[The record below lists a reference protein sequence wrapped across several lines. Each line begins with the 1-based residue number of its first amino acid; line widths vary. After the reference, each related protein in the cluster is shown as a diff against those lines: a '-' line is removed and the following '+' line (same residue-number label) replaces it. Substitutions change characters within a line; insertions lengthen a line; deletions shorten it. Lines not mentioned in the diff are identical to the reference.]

1 MKKKRIPALR
11 CRLVYVA
18 VASCFAVT
26 PVFANPSGV
35 TVVSG
40 NAGFTTQGSTL
51 TVTNTAGAIL
61 NWRQFSIGAGEITRF
76 VQPSAASS
84 VLNRVIGQDPSQILG
99 TLLSNGRVFL
109 VNPNGIVF
117 GAGAVIDV
125 GGLVASTLQLS
136 DRDFLAGRL
145 DFTAGAVAG
154 GIANDGSISTPAG
167 GRVYLIAPDIRN
179 SGLITSP
186 QGDILLAA
194 GHSVNLT
201 DSGNPDVQVT
211 VAAGETGAL
220 NVGALVAQSG
230 RIGIYGALIS
240 QQGVADADTAI
251 AGENGRIMLKASRD
265 ITLQAGSLTT
275 ASGTRGGIHDG
286 GEVRIIADGKL
297 ALRPDSAV
305 HVDGGED
312 GGHGGFLELSGKRAL
327 ALDGTYTGRA
337 RAPGYRNG
345 TLLLDPTDV
354 TIGTTCAG
362 GIGGSSIC
370 PADLNGFAD
379 VTVAADHDI
388 NVEAA
393 IANGDVNDG
402 SPGGSLTLTAGH
414 DVNVRAD
421 VGSNAGRFNHD
432 LTMNGSNQILVKGN
446 LWLGE
451 NTLTLAG
458 GDVIVSAQ
466 DKPGWTTVDTLGDI
480 RITGRDLKILA
491 GDTAGSGWV
500 HPASATMRA
509 GGDFTAELSRDVLI
523 KGGTDLWGARA
534 DAGITAGGDV
544 TITAASLAL
553 AGGTIGDSDGQAN
566 ARIDASNDVVLTLGS
581 LSLDGGIAN
590 LDDSDDSASASATI
604 RAARDVILD
613 ATGAV
618 ALNAGTANVDSESE
632 TVHVD
637 AEIRAG
643 RDVRISAASLA
654 LHGGTQF
661 FGTSW
666 RGSDGSGFAEAVV
679 SADNDVVITLSG
691 PLTLA
696 GGAIGFDSSSNFVRS
711 DARITAGHDI
721 RITSASIALT
731 GGEVGLTGNS
741 ESNTAHADARIQAGH
756 DVTLTTGDLTLAG
769 GHVEGT
775 DSYNSYSADAAI
787 VAANE
792 VRVTTTGTV
801 QLSEGIA
808 ISSGDVVSATA
819 RIETAAVTTLFLDFR
834 ARSSGGYFVNGI
846 ENAIR
851 IGETGFFVDGA
862 PAVLD
867 SNMFVTYSVVPGIPV
882 EAALDFGSGQIND
895 STDQDHPDGRTPGHD
910 TGKNLECRG

>member
-11 CRLVYVA
+11 CKLVYVA

-26 PVFANPSGV
+26 PVFANPSGA

-61 NWRQFSIGAGEITRF
+61 NWRQFSIGPGEITRF

-99 TLLSNGRVFL
+99 ALLSNGRVFL

-125 GGLVASTLQLS
+125 GGLVASTLPLS

-145 DFTAGAVAG
+145 EFNAGAVAG
-154 GIANDGSISTPAG
+154 GIANDGRIGTPAG
-167 GRVYLIAPDIRN
+167 GRIYLIAPDIRN

-186 QGDILLAA
+186 QGEILLAA

-211 VAAGETGAL
+211 VAAGETRAL
-220 NVGALVAQSG
+220 NVGTLVAQSG

-251 AGENGRIMLKASRD
+251 AGENGRIILKASRD
-265 ITLQAGSLTT
+265 ITLEAGSLTT

-327 ALDGTYTGRA
+327 ALDGTHTGRA

-345 TLLLDPTDV
+345 TLLLDPVDV

-362 GIGGSSIC
+362 GIGGSNIC

-388 NVEAA
+388 DVEAA
-393 IANGDVNDG
+393 IADGDVNDG

-421 VGSNAGRFNHD
+421 VGSRAVRFNHD
-432 LTMNGSNQILVKGN
+432 LTMNGSNQILVEGN

-451 NTLTLAG
+451 NTLNLAG

-466 DKPGWTTVDTLGDI
+466 DKPGSTTVDTLGDI

-491 GDTAGSGWV
+491 GDTT
-500 HPASATMRA
+500 ASATMRA
-509 GGDFTAELSRDVLI
+509 SRDFTAELSRDVLI
-523 KGGTDLWGARA
+523 HGGTDLWGGGAN
-534 DAGITAGGDV
+534 AGITAGGDV

-553 AGGTIGDSDGQAN
+553 AGGTVGDSDGQAN

-590 LDDSDDSASASATI
+590 LDDNDSSAAAIAKI

-618 ALNAGTANVDSESE
+618 ALNAGTANVGSGTE

-661 FGTSW
+661 FGDPD
-666 RGSDGSGFAEAVV
+666 GSDGSGFAEAVV

-696 GGAIGFDSSSNFVRS
+696 GGAIGFSSYQNFVRS

-731 GGEVGLTGNS
+731 GGDVGLTGNS

-787 VAANE
+787 LAANE
-792 VRVTTTGTV
+792 VHVTTTGTV
-801 QLSEGIA
+801 HLSEGIA

-819 RIETAAVTTLFLDFR
+819 RIETAAVETLFLDFR

-851 IGETGFFVDGA
+851 IGETGFFVDAA

-895 STDQDHPDGRTPGHD
+895 STDQDHPDGRTPRHD